1 MSTFIFYFFFYAAS
15 RELQMAGDRCPL
27 TIVLL
32 RENEATQ
39 SRSIRVPEWV
49 QRCLLGG
56 QCKTATEQTRTRK
69 RERGTRPEATLPGDP
84 SIPSLERGRVVS
96 ERERGNEKTRS
107 VTRDQ
112 RHWTLYKVSMLL
124 ARGLDAR

>member
-1 MSTFIFYFFFYAAS
+1 
-15 RELQMAGDRCPL
+15 MAGDRCPL
-27 TIVLL
+27 AIFPL
-32 RENEATQ
+32 RANEATQ
-39 SRSIRVPEWV
+39 SQSIRVPEGV
-49 QRCLLGG
+49 ELPPGG

-84 SIPSLERGRVVS
+84 SSPSLERGRVVS

-112 RHWTLYKVSMLL
+112 RH
-124 ARGLDAR
+124 

>member
-1 MSTFIFYFFFYAAS
+1 
-15 RELQMAGDRCPL
+15 MAGDRCSL
-27 TIVLL
+27 AIVLL
-32 RENEATQ
+32 RENEDTA
-39 SRSIRVPEWV
+39 VLKH
-49 QRCLLGG
+49 QRPRCCWEGG
-56 QCKTATEQTRTRK
+56 DRKTATEQTRTRK

-84 SIPSLERGRVVS
+84 SIPSQERGRVVS

-112 RHWTLYKVSMLL
+112 RHWTPCKVSMLL

>member
-1 MSTFIFYFFFYAAS
+1 
-15 RELQMAGDRCPL
+15 MAGDRCPL
-27 TIVLL
+27 AIVLL
-32 RENEATQ
+32 RENEDTAVLKHQRT
-39 SRSIRVPEWV
+39 RV
-49 QRCLLGG
+49 LMLGG

-69 RERGTRPEATLPGDP
+69 RKRGTRPEATLPGDP
-84 SIPSLERGRVVS
+84 SIPSQERGRVVS

-112 RHWTLYKVSMLL
+112 RHWTPCKVSMLF